1 MNFFHDEAGDLR
13 IGRCILISILAI
25 FLIIT
30 FFLSW
35 TIIPTGYTG
44 VRSTFGQISED
55 AAYSGFNWK
64 IPYVQNIIPVNN
76 KQQDL
81 SFNDKV
87 WSETSE
93 RTVIYFE
100 NITVT
105 YTINK
110 EKSVWLCSH
119 INDYSNNLIRNDIV
133 SSAIKTASKQFTSVD
148 ATNRGLIEPATQE
161 ILQKSINDKYGED
174 VVFINKVIIS
184 NIDFEESYNAAI
196 AEKQNAQLAYEKAA
210 IDNQKAIEKAAADA
224 EVART
229 QAEAKAAAKLI
240 EAEAESKANQM
251 VSDSITDTIL
261 RRMYY
266 ERWNGVLP
274 KVVTNDSNIIVP
286 MNEME

>member
-1 MNFFHDEAGDLR
+1 MNFFHDEDGCLR

-35 TIIPTGYTG
+35 TIVPTGYTG

-55 AAYSGFNWK
+55 AACSGFNWK

-110 EKSVWLCSH
+110 EKSVWICSH
-119 INDYSNNLIRNDIV
+119 INDYSNNLIRSDIV

>member
-1 MNFFHDEAGDLR
+1 MGFFVFFFGGFFVLFFFLDVVGCLR
-13 IGRCILISILAI
+13 IGRCLLISILAI
-25 FLIIT
+25 FLIVT

-81 SFNDKV
+81 TFNDKV

-133 SSAIKTASKQFTSVD
+133 SSAIQTASKQFTSVD
-148 ATNRGLIEPATQE
+148 DTKRG
-161 ILQKSINDKYGED
+161 
-174 VVFINKVIIS
+174 
-184 NIDFEESYNAAI
+184 
-196 AEKQNAQLAYEKAA
+196 
-210 IDNQKAIEKAAADA
+210 
-224 EVART
+224 
-229 QAEAKAAAKLI
+229 
-240 EAEAESKANQM
+240 
-251 VSDSITDTIL
+251 
-261 RRMYY
+261 
-266 ERWNGVLP
+266 
-274 KVVTNDSNIIVP
+274 
-286 MNEME
+286 

>member
-1 MNFFHDEAGDLR
+1 MKLV
-13 IGRCILISILAI
+13 GRCILISILAI

-44 VRSTFGQISED
+44 VRSTFGQISE
-55 AAYSGFNWK
+55 N
-64 IPYVQNIIPVNN
+64 
-76 KQQDL
+76 
-81 SFNDKV
+81 
-87 WSETSE
+87 
-93 RTVIYFE
+93 
-100 NITVT
+100 
-105 YTINK
+105 
-110 EKSVWLCSH
+110 
-119 INDYSNNLIRNDIV
+119 
-133 SSAIKTASKQFTSVD
+133 
-148 ATNRGLIEPATQE
+148 
-161 ILQKSINDKYGED
+161 
-174 VVFINKVIIS
+174 
-184 NIDFEESYNAAI
+184 
-196 AEKQNAQLAYEKAA
+196 
-210 IDNQKAIEKAAADA
+210 AAADA